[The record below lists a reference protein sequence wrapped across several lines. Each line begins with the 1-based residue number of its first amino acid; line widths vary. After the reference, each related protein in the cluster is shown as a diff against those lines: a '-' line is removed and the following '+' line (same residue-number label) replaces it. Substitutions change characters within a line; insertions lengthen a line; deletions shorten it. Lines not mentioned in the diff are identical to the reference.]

1 MDIKGLTDSE
11 GKSMLTVDDWIE
23 AIVKDVRTFGELLKE
38 SIAKRYK
45 QPMQALAVRRLE
57 DKVRFDADL
66 RQLFL

>member
-23 AIVKDVRTFGELLKE
+23 TIVKDVRTFGELLKE

-45 QPMQALAVRRLE
+45 
-57 DKVRFDADL
+57 
-66 RQLFL
+66 